1 MSGRRPANNAI
12 EIRQAALSDAQD
24 IVSLLYESFVE
35 YRSLYTAE
43 GFAATAISEA
53 ETIDRMREG
62 PVFVATMNG
71 IVVGTVAIVSKGES
85 LYIRGMAV
93 LPSAR
98 GQRIGEQLLT
108 YVEDFAVSHGIR
120 RLFLSTTPF
129 LERAIRL
136 YERFGFARIDEG
148 PEDLFGTPLF
158 TMEKRLAGPAAQSD

>member
-1 MSGRRPANNAI
+1 MAERTPAKPAVV
-12 EIRQAALSDAQD
+12 IRQAVLSDAQD
-24 IVSLLYESFVE
+24 IVSLLYDSFVE
-35 YRSLYTAE
+35 YRSLYTVE

-53 ETIDRMREG
+53 ETIDRMHEG
-62 PVFVATMNG
+62 PVFVATMNE

-85 LYIRGMAV
+85 LYLRGMAV

-98 GQRIGEQLLT
+98 GQRIGEHLLT

-129 LERAIRL
+129 LERAIQL
-136 YERFGFARIDEG
+136 YARFGFARIKEG

-158 TMEKRLAGPAAQSD
+158 TMEKRLA